1 MRKGAVPRAIRS
13 ASLEN
18 SPRNIW
24 GAISTAPTTTVVMP
38 TETASMMV
46 KAFRTR
52 SSLRAPK
59 LKPTTGWAPWQ
70 KPCTGRLEIWATEN
84 RMLMMATALSPP

>member
-1 MRKGAVPRAIRS
+1 MPRAIRA

-18 SPRNIW
+18 SPRNSC
-24 GAISTAPTTTVVMP
+24 GTISTAPTTTVVTP
-38 TETASMMV
+38 IETASMIL
-46 KAFRTR
+46 KAWRTR

-70 KPCTGRLEIWATEN
+70 KPCTGRLAIWATEN
-84 RMLMMATALSPP
+84 RMLMMATASSPP